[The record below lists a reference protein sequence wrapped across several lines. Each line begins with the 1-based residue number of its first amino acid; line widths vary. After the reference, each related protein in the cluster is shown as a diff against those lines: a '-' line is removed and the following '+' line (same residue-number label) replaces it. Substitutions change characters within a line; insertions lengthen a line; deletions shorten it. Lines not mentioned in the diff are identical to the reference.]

1 MCDCVADILGNLLL
15 DAADVSEAT
24 ASPWIVAHRLCESAK
39 NAMAQHADI
48 DSNEIVSGCVAWLR
62 DRKVESVLLLQAR
75 DLIAA
80 AAQAIL
86 LDEVE
91 RLRTLREGRLA

>member
-1 MCDCVADILGNLLL
+1 MSDSVADILGNLLL
-15 DAADVSEAT
+15 DAADVAEAT

-39 NAMAQHADI
+39 TAIAQHDGV
-48 DSNEIVSGCVAWLR
+48 DQNEIVAGCVAWLR
-62 DRKVESVLLLQAR
+62 ARKAESVLLLQAR

-86 LDEVE
+86 LDEIE
-91 RLRTLREGRLA
+91 RLTLDKQFWR